1 MPIINAVLHAF
12 LGELDQEAKTTVR
25 VLERVPQEH
34 LDWTPHE
41 KSTPLGRLAW
51 HIASIPKTV
60 ANFVRVSTFDVTTS
74 RPNPRPDTIGEIIET
89 FRRNQ
94 AETRE
99 LLVTLPDEVLEEPF
113 AMMRGE
119 TTMASMPKIGVV
131 RTILMNHTYH
141 HRGQLTVYLR
151 LLDVPLPVVYG
162 MTADER

>member
-1 MPIINAVLHAF
+1 MPIINAI

-51 HIASIPKTV
+51 HIASIPKTA
-60 ANFVRVSTFDVTTS
+60 ANFLRVSSFDVTAA
-74 RPNPRPDTIGEIIET
+74 RPNPRPDTIEEIIET

-99 LLVTLPDEVLEEPF
+99 FLTTVPDEVLQEPF
-113 AMMRGE
+113 SMMRGE
-119 TTMASMPKIGVV
+119 ATIVSMPKIGIV
-131 RTILMNHTYH
+131 RSVLMNHTYH

-151 LLDVPLPVVYG
+151 LLNVPLPVVYG
-162 MTADER
+162 MSADER